1 MLTGGQVRS
10 VSPSGAASAGCSGLT
25 PKRLLTR
32 APSDCED
39 AGATDIP
46 QLVAN
51 ATAANSAIL
60 RHLPNPA
67 APMITCLSPIRRPWH
82 PRAIRPSSPWGRV
95 ITAQWRRTQGAG
107 NPVSAAKIL
116 VQQAEQQMVL
126 PDAVDAEIAPREALA
141 AEAAFLQHPE
151 RRRIGGDASGLDAV
165 KIELAEQRW

>member
-51 ATAANSAIL
+51 ATAAKIAIL

-67 APMITCLSPIRRPWH
+67 APMITCLSPIRRPWQSPGH
-82 PRAIRPSSPWGRV
+82 PTLIP
-95 ITAQWRRTQGAG
+95 
-107 NPVSAAKIL
+107 L
-116 VQQAEQQMVL
+116 
-126 PDAVDAEIAPREALA
+126 APRYNSAMA
-141 AEAAFLQHPE
+141 ANPRRSKPGVSRENPHAAG
-151 RRRIGGDASGLDAV
+151 RTADG
-165 KIELAEQRW
+165 